1 MKQKKLPIAINKEGF
16 EYSYKIFG
24 FMSILL
30 WSLLITIQKVSNK
43 LILSLVFGYILGI
56 FICSIIIME
65 RNQNDKSRNK

>member
-1 MKQKKLPIAINKEGF
+1 MKGF

-24 FMSILL
+24 FISILL